1 MMLKIGDFSKLSRI
15 SIRMLRY
22 YDEAGLLRPESV
34 DSFTGYRQYSVSQL
48 VQAGRIQALKQMGF
62 GTQRISE
69 ILNRYTHPEELE
81 SFLLQ
86 QRKTILA
93 EQVSLEERL
102 LALDSTLE
110 RLRKDGTI
118 MEYQVNLKTLP
129 ERYVASV
136 RMTLPAYPSEGELWR
151 VMGQETHSL
160 HMQDANPPYALV
172 IYHDGEF
179 REHTVDLEAQKAVV
193 GQYAD
198 TEHVTFKI
206 APSVQYAGAVFKGG
220 YDKIG
225 QVNQA
230 VAQWISD
237 NGYEMDGLSFNLYY
251 VSPKETDNPD
261 EYVTEVCYP
270 VRKRSDP

>member
-1 MMLKIGDFSKLSRI
+1 MLKIGDFSKLSRI

-34 DSFTGYRQYSVSQL
+34 DSFTGYRQYSVAQL

-62 GTQRISE
+62 GTQRIGE
-69 ILNRYTHPEELE
+69 ILSRYTHPAELE
-81 SFLLQ
+81 AFLLQ

-93 EQVSLEERL
+93 EQASLQERL

-110 RLRKDGTI
+110 RLRKDGNS
-118 MEYQVNLKTLP
+118 MGYEVNLKTLP

-136 RMTLPAYPSEGELWR
+136 RMTLPAYPSEGDLWR
-151 VMGQETHSL
+151 VMVQETGPQQV
-160 HMQDANPPYALV
+160 QDANPPYVLV
-172 IYHDGEF
+172 IYHDGEY
-179 REHTVDLEAQKAVV
+179 REQTVDMEAQKAVV
-193 GQYAD
+193 GQYSD
-198 TEHVTFKI
+198 TEHVTFKL
-206 APSVQYAGAVFKGG
+206 APAVQYAGAVFKGG
-220 YDKIG
+220 YEQIG

-251 VSPKETDNPD
+251 VSPKETDNPN

-270 VRKRSDP
+270 VRKKSGT